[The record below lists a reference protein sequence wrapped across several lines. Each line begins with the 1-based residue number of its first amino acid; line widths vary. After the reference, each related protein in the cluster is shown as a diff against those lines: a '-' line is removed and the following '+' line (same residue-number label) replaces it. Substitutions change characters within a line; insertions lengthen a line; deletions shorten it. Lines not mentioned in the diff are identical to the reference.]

1 MGRLGLS
8 LQGMADVLGTDTR
21 LIRRWESG
29 QRPLPP
35 EVAAWLEA
43 AAAVPLP
50 APSWFERPPAPRRPS
65 AAPHPFPGAGHRL
78 EAAFPPAGRA
88 RP

>member
-1 MGRLGLS
+1 MTPQRCRECRGRLGLS

-29 QRPLPP
+29 QRPVPP

-50 APSWFERPPAPRRPS
+50 APSWFERLPS
-65 AAPHPFPGAGHRL
+65 QGPDTGAGSRDC
-78 EAAFPPAGRA
+78 P
-88 RP
+88 